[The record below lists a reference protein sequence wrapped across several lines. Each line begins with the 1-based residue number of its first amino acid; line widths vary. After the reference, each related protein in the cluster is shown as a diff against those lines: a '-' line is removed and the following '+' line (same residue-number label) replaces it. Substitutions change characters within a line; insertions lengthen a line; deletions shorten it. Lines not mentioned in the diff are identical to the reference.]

1 MEKEL
6 VIEALED
13 LKLLAQNI
21 RDGGS
26 LVIFKNSA
34 VNNLIRIYGK
44 DSEPEKQVKLLKASS
59 VYSGGSLI
67 LESKKQAEHLLD
79 SLIKEIGRFGLPK
92 PSIAKVEGLNITI
105 AQTQNQ
111 SVKVNLSLIVESIRE
126 ELTVAQLKEIQEII
140 DNKQLVASEKKKS
153 IIQKIV
159 SFGKDVGA
167 NIVANIV
174 TNPDLY
180 T

>member
-1 MEKEL
+1 MGQEKIL
-6 VIEALED
+6 EALED
-13 LKLLAQNI
+13 LKLLAQKINSQE
-21 RDGGS
+21 S
-26 LVIFKNSA
+26 LIIFKNST
-34 VNNLIRIYGK
+34 VNNIVRIYGK
-44 DSEPEKQVKLLKASS
+44 DSEQEKQVKALKSTA
-59 VYSGGSLI
+59 VYTGNSIIPQTRMIAENLI
-67 LESKKQAEHLLD
+67 D
-79 SLIKEIGRFGLPK
+79 NIIKEIERFGPPEIST
-92 PSIAKVEGLNITI
+92 PSGAGLNITI

-126 ELTVAQLKEIQEII
+126 ELTVDQLKEIQEII

-153 IIQKIV
+153 IMQKIV